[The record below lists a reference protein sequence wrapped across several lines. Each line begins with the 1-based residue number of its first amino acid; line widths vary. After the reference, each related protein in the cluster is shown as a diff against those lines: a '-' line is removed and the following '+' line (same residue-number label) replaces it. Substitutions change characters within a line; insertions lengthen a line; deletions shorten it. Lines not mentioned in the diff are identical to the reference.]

1 MAIMLSVFENNGSIN
16 VKILEESL
24 NNYYVSTGVNVF
36 AIDEKGNK
44 IISFGKCNELCDF
57 FIKCNNAHNCKS
69 EHLYSSK
76 VSERLGEEY
85 IFPCAAGLIHFTV
98 PLIYSKTF
106 KGALVGGPLLMNEPD
121 SIMVDEILRKSNI
134 EKNMRSK
141 LMGYYKSIPIVDPI
155 RVRHLSKL
163 LFIIA
168 SNLMNEDKFVLLERK
183 EKLDQQS
190 KISETIY
197 DIKNNGDTK
206 GAYPYDKEKEL
217 LTKVK
222 NGDVI
227 GAKSILNNILGQ
239 ILFNTGGNIEITKT
253 RTLELCALLSRAAV
267 EGGAV
272 LDKVFGINYNF
283 IGEISKINN
292 VDELSYLILKMLDK
306 FGENV
311 FNLIDSK
318 NPQIIK
324 KSLNYINENYKEN
337 LTLEVVANFVHLN
350 TSYFSTI
357 FKREVGMSFSDYL
370 NKIRIEA
377 SKRLLGTTDI
387 SILEVALSA
396 GFEDQSYY
404 SKVFKKIVGITPKK
418 FRNSCY

>member
-1 MAIMLSVFENNGSIN
+1 MPTMLSVFENNGSIN
-16 VKILEESL
+16 VKILEDSL
-24 NNYYVSTGVNVF
+24 NSYYVSTGVNIF

-44 IISFGKCNELCDF
+44 ITSFGKCPDLCNF
-57 FIKCNNAHNCKS
+57 FVKCKSGHNCNL
-69 EHLYSSK
+69 EHLYAGK
-76 VSERLGEEY
+76 ISERLGEEY
-85 IFPCAAGLIHFTV
+85 IFSCATGLIHFTV
-98 PLIYSKTF
+98 PLIHNKIF
-106 KGALVGGPLLMNEPD
+106 KGALVGGPILINDPD
-121 SIMVDEILRKSNI
+121 NIMVDEILNKSNI
-134 EKNMRSK
+134 SKNMRSK
-141 LMGYYKSIPIVDPI
+141 LMNYYKSIPIVDPI

-168 SNLMNEDKFVLLERK
+168 SNLMNEDKFFLLERK
-183 EKLDQQS
+183 EKADQQS

-197 DIKNNGDTK
+197 DMKSNGDTI

-227 GAKSILNNILGQ
+227 GAKSILNSILGQ
-239 ILFNTGGNIEITKT
+239 ILFNTGGNMEIIKT

-272 LDKVFGINYNF
+272 LDKVFGINYKF
-283 IGEISKINN
+283 IGEISKVNN
-292 VDELSYLILKMLDK
+292 VEELSYLILKMLDK

-324 KSLNYINENYKEN
+324 KALNYINQNYTDN
-337 LTLEVVANFVHLN
+337 LTLESVANFIHLN
-350 TSYFSTI
+350 PSYFSTI

-377 SKRLLGTTDI
+377 SKRLLGTTGI

-418 FRNSCY
+418 FRDSCY